1 MRVFIS
7 QPMSDKTDEQILEE
21 RENAISEI
29 KNACP
34 NEEVEIIDSFFQDVP
49 HDVKP
54 LWYLAKSLELLSTA
68 DLAFFVNGWS
78 GYRGCKIEYKCA
90 IEYNIPFI
98 AKGKFPEEI

>member
-7 QPMSDKTDEQILEE
+7 QPMSDKTDEQILTE

-29 KNACP
+29 KDAYP
-34 NEEVEIIDSFFQDVP
+34 KEEIEIIDSFFQDVP
-49 HDVKP
+49 HDATP

-68 DLAFFVNGWS
+68 DMAFFVNGWS
-78 GYRGCKIEYKCA
+78 QYRGCKIEYRCA
-90 IEYNIPFI
+90 VDYKTPFI